1 MFGRKKLLANAIV
14 GLNQAAGRL
23 SQQDTLLT
31 EKTESLSQVMA
42 LLDRSVGLLH
52 RAIAVSDNW
61 QRLYEESTQEK
72 APQVAELGLREQFP
86 LNGWVN

>member
-1 MFGRKKLLANAIV
+1 MFGRKKLLTKAIA
-14 GLNQAAGRL
+14 GLNEALGLL
-23 SQQDTLLT
+23 SQRNLLLDET
-31 EKTESLSQVMA
+31 TASQAQTMA
-42 LLDRSVGLLH
+42 LLDQSMGLLH